1 MSIDNMSKTNSR
13 RASLIRNALARC
25 WMSEVDFARVGAV
38 RWQRCH
44 LFVEGRGV
52 ADAMIAMSA
61 LWPATARL
69 GVELDVEMKLE
80 KKRSIL
86 YKVVPMIIDMIV
98 LLMTRKV
105 NQCWSLLVESG
116 HEELQRGLKMK
127 V

>member
-1 MSIDNMSKTNSR
+1 
-13 RASLIRNALARC
+13 
-25 WMSEVDFARVGAV
+25 MSEVDFARVGAV